1 MPNSGAG
8 WPASSWVKNWQPKY
22 MVGSSMD
29 PDPIQVAAAVTTLLE
44 KLDIPYFIGG
54 SLAST
59 LHGMVRTT
67 QDVDIVAMLQAEN
80 IRPFSD
86 ALKNEFYVDEE
97 MIAAAVS
104 RRSSFNVIHR
114 QSMFKV
120 DVFIPPDR
128 PFSNAQFSRARKETL
143 SPDPQIEAIVATA
156 EDTMLAK
163 LDWYRQGGETSER
176 QWRDVLGLLKVQ
188 RGALD
193 LVYLRDAAAELKISD
208 LLERA
213 LKEA

>member
-1 MPNSGAG
+1 
-8 WPASSWVKNWQPKY
+8 
-22 MVGSSMD
+22 
-29 PDPIQVAAAVTTLLE
+29 
-44 KLDIPYFIGG
+44 
-54 SLAST
+54 
-59 LHGMVRTT
+59 
-67 QDVDIVAMLQAEN
+67 
-80 IRPFSD
+80 
-86 ALKNEFYVDEE
+86 
-97 MIAAAVS
+97 
-104 RRSSFNVIHR
+104 
-114 QSMFKV
+114 MFKV